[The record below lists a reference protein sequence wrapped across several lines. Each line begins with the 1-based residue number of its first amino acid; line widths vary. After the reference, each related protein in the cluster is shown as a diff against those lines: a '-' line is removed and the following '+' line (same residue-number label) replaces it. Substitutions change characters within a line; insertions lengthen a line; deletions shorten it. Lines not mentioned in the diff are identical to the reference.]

1 VLAFYSKKF
10 EDRVMSAMESND
22 WCVTVFKCKQ
32 DNIRSVLVDFYAFM
46 KDGEGVKNQHF
57 LIRNRMDDEAVF
69 SYRV

>member
-1 VLAFYSKKF
+1 
-10 EDRVMSAMESND
+10 MESND